1 MNYRI
6 LYSETAREQI
16 CSMHPSI
23 KPDIRTGVETIKQNP
38 YNGKKLQRELSG
50 YFSYRVRRFRIIYKI
65 NTEEKSLEI
74 HYIGHRKNI
83 YEIIRDQAG

>member
-23 KPDIRTGVETIKQNP
+23 KPDIRTGVETIKQN
-38 YNGKKLQRELSG
+38 GKGQKD
-50 YFSYRVRRFRIIYKI
+50 IA
-65 NTEEKSLEI
+65 
-74 HYIGHRKNI
+74 
-83 YEIIRDQAG
+83 YETNL